1 MIKCVINIYRIHN
14 KMFKV
19 EVLNINK
26 IKNINMHKREF
37 GQLFYFLISVKNIPS
52 KTRTKRTIF
61 KFKIVIFSN

>member
-26 IKNINMHKREF
+26 IKNVNLHKREF
-37 GQLFYFLISVKNIPS
+37 G
-52 KTRTKRTIF
+52 
-61 KFKIVIFSN
+61 